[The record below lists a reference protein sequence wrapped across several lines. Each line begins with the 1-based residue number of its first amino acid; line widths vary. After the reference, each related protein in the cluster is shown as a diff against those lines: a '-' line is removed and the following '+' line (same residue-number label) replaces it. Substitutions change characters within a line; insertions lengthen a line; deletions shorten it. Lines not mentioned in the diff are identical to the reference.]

1 MNLDNLVNT
10 YGVFALILIYVV
22 VNLAYKNLL
31 NLIIF
36 IVVLLATMGIF
47 DNKINAVILAYI
59 ISILYG
65 IVKNFHLLENFN
77 TKTNSNTNSIIT
89 QEESEESEVSQESA
103 EVSQESA
110 EVSQESSI
118 ELNINESTNIIK
130 KTDLEEQKI
139 PDMDL
144 ISSKLIKSFVKKLK
158 TIDESNI
165 YYKKLDID
173 SLNPTLKNLNKNK
186 LESVTSEIRG
196 GNIPEKVY
204 VSKDNFILEG
214 HYVWF
219 SLKNLSNSNDAKY
232 GDTIDV
238 ILIDMPIKKIIKTLD
253 EFKIDYNKEQYDKFA
268 LDAEKMNNAEKSIKN
283 IKVHIKKLEDFHNN
297 LKKVILI

>member
-1 MNLDNLVNT
+1 MNLDNFVNT

-22 VNLAYKNLL
+22 VNVAYKNLL

-77 TKTNSNTNSIIT
+77 TKSSNPIEQQEQKVGQQQAQPSDIQQDAESI
-89 QEESEESEVSQESA
+89 
-103 EVSQESA
+103 
-110 EVSQESSI
+110 I
-118 ELNINESTNIIK
+118 ELNISESANIVK
-130 KTDLEEQKI
+130 NTENKNI

-158 TIDESNI
+158 QLDESNI
-165 YYKKLDID
+165 YYKKVDID
-173 SLNPTLKNLNKNK
+173 DLQPTVKNINKKK
-186 LESVTSEIRG
+186 LESVTNEIRDG
-196 GNIPEKVY
+196 AIPEKVY
-204 VSKDNFILEG
+204 ISSDNFILEG

-219 SLKNLSNSNDAKY
+219 SLKTLSNTTDAKF

-238 ILIDMPIKKIIKTLD
+238 VLIDMPIKKIIKTLD
-253 EFKIDYNKEQYDKFA
+253 EFKIDYNKEQYNKFS
-268 LDAEKMNNAEKSIKN
+268 LDAEKMENAEKSIKN
-283 IKVHIKKLEDFHNN
+283 IKIHIEKLQEFHNN
-297 LKKVILI
+297 LKKVKLV